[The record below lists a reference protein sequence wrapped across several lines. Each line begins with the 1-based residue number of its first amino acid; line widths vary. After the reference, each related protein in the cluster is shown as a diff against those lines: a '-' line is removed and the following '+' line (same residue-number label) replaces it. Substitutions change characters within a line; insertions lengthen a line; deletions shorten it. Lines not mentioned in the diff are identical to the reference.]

1 MGGGELKLEKNR
13 MLLKKIVTDEHAALC
28 LTGAAIAV
36 PRVSPPVRAPRGI
49 KARTGVWQ
57 RSVDGMT
64 DR

>member
-1 MGGGELKLEKNR
+1 MI
-13 MLLKKIVTDEHAALC
+13 LKKIVTEEHAALC

-36 PRVSPPVRAPRGI
+36 PRVSSPVRAPRGI